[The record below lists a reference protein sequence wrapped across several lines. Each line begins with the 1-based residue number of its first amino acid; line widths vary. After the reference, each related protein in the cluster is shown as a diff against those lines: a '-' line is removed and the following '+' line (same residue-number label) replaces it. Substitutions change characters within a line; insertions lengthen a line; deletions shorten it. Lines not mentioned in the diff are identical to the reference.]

1 LREAMERWNSH
12 VDELGLLYIAL
23 ARLFD
28 KPAEAVK
35 LADEITSLAESL
47 GVDGFVE
54 FFKEAAAPSS

>member
-1 LREAMERWNSH
+1 MNLSH
-12 VDELGLLYIAL
+12 EDEMGLLYIAL

-35 LADEITSLAESL
+35 LADKITSLAESL